1 MSEYIDPEFG
11 AITIKRITN
20 AKYIRLKISNAG
32 KLSAT
37 MPRLAPLLMLRRLI
51 DNSREQLRATIQK
64 APDTTATVYK
74 DGAAVGA
81 SHSIRL
87 KYTTR
92 ATAVVRGQMIIWNV
106 PDGDDPESPNNQ
118 EVVRNAVRRALDDEA
133 KAYLPRRLKYLA
145 ETYGFTYA
153 KTGFGNAKG
162 RWGSCTSHGVITL
175 NVALMNLPMSL
186 VDYVLIHELAHTK
199 HLNHSPQFWAEVE
212 RCYPV
217 YRSAKKQLK
226 SFSPYL

>member
-1 MSEYIDPEFG
+1 MSEYIDMEFG
-11 AITIKRITN
+11 EISIKRISN
-20 AKYIRLKISNAG
+20 AKYIRLKISNTG

-51 DNSREQLRATIQK
+51 DNSREQLRANLKET
-64 APDTTATVYK
+64 DSRTTTVYQ
-74 DGAAVGA
+74 DGAKVGA
-81 SHSIRL
+81 SHFIRA
-87 KYTTR
+87 KQTNR

-106 PDGDDPESPNNQ
+106 PEGEDPQSPDNQ
-118 EVVRNAVRRALDDEA
+118 EIVRNAVRRALDDEA

-145 ETYGFTYA
+145 ETYGFTYQ

-175 NVALMNLPMSL
+175 NVALMNLPMGL
-186 VDYVLIHELAHTK
+186 VDYVLIHELSHTK